1 VESADLLLE
10 LWQIVLDDLPDDF
23 KIQTKVVVNN
33 SVSQSGNLRPGNL
46 CVNALE
52 LFRQLAGSF
61 ADYFQIAGDAID
73 HELISEKCIVIHLRR
88 VTANLLNSQLD
99 VFKDKERIASRHR

>member
-1 VESADLLLE
+1 MVESSALESADLLLE
-10 LWQIVLDDLPDDF
+10 LGQIVLDDLPDDF

-61 ADYFQIAGDAID
+61 ADYFQIAGDTVYD
-73 HELISEKCIVIHLRR
+73 EFISKKRLMIHFGG
-88 VTANLLNSQLD
+88 VTAI
-99 VFKDKERIASRHR
+99 F